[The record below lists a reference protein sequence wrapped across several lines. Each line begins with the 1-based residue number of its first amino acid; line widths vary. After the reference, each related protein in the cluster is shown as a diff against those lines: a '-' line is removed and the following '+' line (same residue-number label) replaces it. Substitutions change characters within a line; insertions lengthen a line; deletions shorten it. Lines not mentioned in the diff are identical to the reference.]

1 MVSVVTGAGVGLL
14 GTSRDVLGGA
24 GGLGVA
30 SVGRAGAQ
38 VTVNGATGNLV
49 VQGRD
54 EHLVGVGPDVDLLR
68 TYNSQG
74 GYDGDNGDGW
84 RLGYYRRVRADGL
97 GSFVKTEADGHETV
111 FSWDSGKGRYVSNE
125 GSGAQDSLA
134 LESGRWIWRDGDSG
148 VQEVYEADPLK
159 AGEFRLSSI
168 QDGAGHRIEVAYSG
182 ALISSLSTFKAGAGV
197 ADEVL
202 RLDYSGSQ
210 LNSVSTSYVD
220 ENGQAKSRTLTRY
233 EYQGGRLSAVITDL
247 TPEDGSVA
255 DGKTYAQRY
264 EYDAAG
270 RLKKISQID
279 GSAQVFE
286 YDASGRVKTITD
298 ALSGVVA
305 LSYDD
310 ANRRTTV
317 TDELGQPTQLSY
329 DPKGQ
334 LIEAKWTALGGKSF
348 VQSYR
353 YSDQGD
359 VLSSTNA
366 AGETTRF
373 EYGQGPGLWTRR
385 MDGANGVVERS
396 YDAASRLVSETVY
409 ELADPDGVQG
419 PALASGG
426 RRTQYVYADA
436 SSQRVAYV
444 VGPQGEVTRY
454 EYNGLQQLERQTRY
468 TGARFAGGE
477 ATLAAL
483 GAWVAGPQAL
493 TLDRQVSSYAYDL
506 RGQVKEVRTYA
517 QSRLS
522 SGAVVNEQV
531 TPSYTVYDAFGR
543 LLSRLDANGNGVS
556 YGYDGLDRVVTQTDA
571 DKVLSLTTY
580 DDVQRKN
587 RVRLKNGQ
595 VNVQSFDQRG
605 LLVSSEV
612 LGGASQTSVGLTR
625 YFYDA
630 AGRLRQTMDA
640 AGVPSYKL
648 YDASG
653 CKSAE
658 IAANGQL
665 TEFVYDGAGRLL
677 QSIAY
682 AQLLSANK
690 LATVGSATVA
700 DLRPT
705 ADALKDRVE
714 TYYYDA
720 AGRQIGHQDAEGYL
734 TEVQYNGAGEV
745 VAEIGYATAQTV
757 LRMSLVLG
765 TVQSAGPALL
775 RPASNAD
782 DRRTQNFMDS
792 SGRLVAKLD
801 AQGALTRWTYDAAG
815 RVLLLQRSAVLLS
828 EAQRS
833 AASLQTLQAW
843 PTDAQ
848 DELTQ
853 WVYDR
858 QGRQIAQLSSEGY
871 LSTYGYDEVGRL
883 QSTRVYLKQA
893 VPAGELATRRLTML
907 DLQTLPATLGEPQTT
922 LRSYNKRGLLETE
935 TAPDGTVTKYFYDEL
950 QRLEKTVRALGTSEE
965 RAQQLSYDSWGRLI
979 EQRAEGDAQGVRTT
993 YDSAGR
999 VLSVSNALG
1008 ASTYFYYDAL
1018 GRQVYSILVDAQ
1030 LGGEVTETLYSGF
1043 NEVQATIRHSRRLT
1057 VADCAT
1063 VKGGPQTTDL
1073 KSKVDSLGDPSDA
1086 KVQYSYNRRGQ
1097 VQQAID
1103 QLGAKTDTRYNA
1115 FGEVAGTSRDVD
1127 LAGQGSRRLESTL
1140 AYDRL
1145 GRVILSSASAA
1156 GVLSQTRTAY
1166 DALGR
1171 LQSSID
1177 ALGQETRYSYVR
1189 DFGQGRQVVVSDA
1202 AGERR
1207 TSYDA
1212 LNRVVKEVDRLG
1224 NAVSYQHDA
1233 VNRELTITTSSGLR
1247 TVTRYT
1253 RHGEVWQLTD
1263 GAGQSTRYEYDSHG
1277 QLVQVTDASGVV
1289 SRSSYDLAGNLT
1301 ERVVGLKL
1309 GADGKAAS
1317 SGAEVRTRYSFDA
1330 ANRLLVQTVDPDGLA
1345 LQTKYEY
1352 DGQGR
1357 QLKVTDATN
1366 AVSTQR
1372 FDSAGHLVERVVDD
1386 VSGGLKLKT
1395 TYSYDAQ
1402 GRVLSVVEGAGTAE
1416 AQRTDYVY
1424 DELGR
1429 RTAQV
1434 VDPLGLK
1441 LKTSYEYDAAGRLVR
1456 QLDASSAAT
1465 VYRYDSAGRLQ
1476 YVVNAAG
1483 GVTRHTV
1490 DANGQPSS
1498 VRRYATALAPNWNAL
1513 SLPALDAALA
1523 ALAPSAAD
1531 ELSRQVYDADGRLVY
1546 SVDAAGGVTES
1557 QYDGAGRVTLT
1568 RRYAQ
1573 PVGLASESL
1582 TRDALQRALV
1592 KDDQRDQ
1599 VSRQSYDAAGRLR
1612 FAVDAEGGVTETRY
1626 DAAGRVTET
1635 VQYAQALRGKLVDF
1649 NGAGTLGNW
1658 YVYDNANGTA
1668 NGTITREWDAQ
1679 KGADV
1684 TRLSGSGLT
1693 TGYQLSGDAQH
1704 AGWSS
1709 GTRRL
1714 SIDIK
1719 FSEYFIAYVS
1729 VMTTAGRRYLQYQ
1742 PGSEAPKADASG
1754 EYINL
1759 GLGDAADGQWH
1770 TLDRDLQADLRLVQ
1784 PGVEILSVE
1793 GLLLRGSGCIGAV
1806 SAEAGAAVLST
1817 AQLASM
1823 VQPQLQDRHTRLSY
1837 DAAGRQR
1844 FEVNAEGY
1852 VTERQYDSLGRV
1864 RQTLRY
1870 GPALP
1875 ALLASDKTTGQIA
1888 EAVRVV
1894 ASFVRTSADYD
1905 AAGRLSA
1912 ETDGAGGVTRYTYDA
1927 ANRLSTEVRGYGTP
1941 EASTTRHGYDAA
1953 GRRIEV
1959 TRGFGSAT
1967 TSTTRYEYDAMGRV
1981 RFELGARGVEAMD
1994 SDTTAARADRIRIL
2008 GYDRPTAQ
2016 LGTYDKDLLR
2026 KAFRTEWRYDALG
2039 RVTQTVDA
2047 LKGLSSTQYDAL
2059 GNAVVQTDAR
2069 GYSSYQVFD
2078 KLGRVVQRV
2087 DAERYLTV
2095 STYDSFGQL
2104 VRSLRVDARVQGS
2117 VQAGQAITL
2126 LAAGATAPA
2135 SGAAYVQLDASKDQA
2150 SSRSHDRVNRL
2161 LVETDALGN
2170 SESVLAWD
2178 AFGQKL
2184 QIRNKLGAVGRF
2196 SYDKLGR
2203 VLTETLP
2210 VQARGADGQLRDVVN
2225 EYSYDARGNRILSV
2239 EAKGLPE
2246 ERRTEMRYDG
2256 ADRLV
2261 RRIGQSY
2268 KALTAENV
2276 ESTVTP
2282 ADSWRYDAR
2291 GNVIETVTHGQLGAD
2306 GQTVTGLK
2314 RSLAYY
2320 DTLGRKT
2327 AEITP
2332 DRVLSLN
2339 TYDAAGNLVVQT
2351 VHATPLASSVVLS
2364 AGGTPPAPVVDLKND
2379 RTLRTSFDG
2388 LNRKTKTVLDG
2399 VYVWD
2404 SNSAVLVISDLQR
2417 QTVTLE
2423 ERFYDAVGNI
2433 TERKDGRGYSC
2444 FEYFDGLGRRLLS
2457 IDAGGAGIA
2466 WTYGSAGAVAT
2477 SETRYATLLMGG
2489 YARQAAT
2496 LSAVAKANNPAEL
2509 VEIYKGALLKP
2520 GEANRT
2526 TVFQL
2531 DRLSRVTERR
2541 VLNVAS
2547 EYVDAQ
2553 GTRYRQLA
2561 DAVTRYEYNGLGAV
2575 TVIDELVA
2583 QTGSTVESQRWERT
2597 DISYDGLGR
2606 EVLRSAPGYRDQD
2619 GAWVRPRTERVYDG
2633 LGRVVQLI
2641 QRGTL
2646 DASEADDHFTRYQ
2659 YDSAGQLAATTDA
2672 ENAVTRCSYDAE
2684 GNVSRRTSVGVRRS
2698 DGTRRDLVK
2707 TYQYDATGRETAVLD
2722 MDTQELRRTRYSA
2735 FGEVVAKGL
2744 GDGWEEFAEYN
2755 AMGKVSKTNSG
2766 DGAIKFY
2773 LYDANGNMTRELRT
2787 NGSLGTDWLKMT
2799 LPEAS
2804 VSTQVYYR
2812 VSVYDARNLLI
2823 KTIDPA
2829 MTVLS
2834 AADAMKLQ
2842 YSNEWVES
2850 WTPGPNIISQS
2861 EIGAPGLN
2869 FRSGE
2874 NPEIYFE
2881 DRGAKG
2887 MKVHMSPMW
2896 YFDYDLVTTVN
2907 DRMTLN
2913 VAAYKGKGLQRFTI
2927 RPFDDSRSNGGSRGV
2942 FYGFFEVTGQGD
2954 VTVYYTKSSV
2964 DPEKVDKPDPY
2975 FRPAAMEWPAAAPQ
2989 TALSFSFNFIDPVS
3003 GSTLHSAGGISTDK
3017 AGAWLDMPDSLKPAS
3032 GQPPRQ
3038 FDIRYSVT
3046 GGGAAVLHVTYDSV
3060 GKLTSTYQSLA
3071 APGQM
3076 SFYVKG
3082 RNIPYAR
3089 ITIGSVSK
3097 VVRGTY
3103 MPQTSTSFAYT
3114 EFSCSGKA
3122 FDFTTGEQEFQLQA
3136 LDSNMSTPL
3145 VDELGDA
3152 IVQSGKVAFS
3162 SSNLPPKVYRSVSQI
3177 TLKSGVSVTKLQK
3190 SNAFGE
3196 VCEEWD
3202 ERVADRML
3210 AVLNDDL
3217 KSRGQAPLTA
3227 LSASQ
3232 VDAARITLEYN
3243 TLGKLVRK
3251 IEPETFVTAEN
3262 GYRYRARPVTC
3273 YGYDLLGRLSTV
3285 TDANGNLSRKT
3296 FLAGSRGDGALVTYD
3311 FDAKGGTA
3319 DTYDAGPTRGGVRQ
3333 FQFDVY
3339 GQARRM
3345 VDAESHAV
3353 ENEYDAMG
3361 RLTAVTRKA
3370 VLRYDGMGNQA
3381 ARVDFT
3387 DRYGYDELGQR
3398 ISATNA
3404 LGFRTTTD
3412 YDGLGRIVQTV
3423 DGAGFK
3429 TTYKYE
3435 VKLASANY
3443 IAAMEGA
3450 LSGSFSG
3457 GYVLTTVRSDGRKMV
3472 DNYEYFGHMTR
3483 HENFGGEGFALVYGS
3498 NGYLKR
3504 KYSASALVDY
3514 SYYANGYIYAIN
3526 DRNSKTESRYSY
3538 DNAGNRIFES
3548 YYTLNQYGQVDY
3560 EGQGADAQANAISYD
3575 ELNRIVRV
3583 RDARDVSAANR
3594 LNIRYEYDAV
3604 GNRRLVDSIYF
3615 DGAAGKLD
3623 RQTYWYAYDELN
3635 RFVVTK
3641 GRLNTTDWAST
3652 RDDKVYNA
3660 RRGVDISDQSVS
3672 IVAGEDGIAI
3682 GYDKNSQ
3689 RVRAQYV
3696 YNGAAVDEEYRYS
3709 DDGYLQLTRQGGVL
3723 KVSRELDA
3731 IGRTVVQHDFS
3742 SSGGVSVAMRHMA
3755 STYDRANRLLLQS
3768 YVDDAD
3774 DARNYTVSYFYYE
3787 RLADGAPRG
3796 LYDAAN
3802 ASMSATGAGT
3812 LAKTVAHQTKAGGD
3826 ASKDTVT
3833 TYKYIYQDQTQ
3844 QFKITK
3850 VAPDVS
3856 PGVMNFSY
3864 DVNGNLMGTYDEVAN
3879 VRNTYL
3885 TTITGQVLSRT
3896 RVQGSRTTKHYFFYA
3911 DSNRVG
3917 DVGDT
3922 PDEITRVSYAEQLAL
3937 KDAQRAN
3944 SAAKG
3949 RTYQTLVSPA
3959 EYEKDSSRGRP
3970 VRVSPEVYRSTA
3982 DFDQNYEP
3990 INDNYPG
3997 AAASTYTV
4005 QRNSETLASVA
4016 QALWGDAAMWY
4027 LIADANGLTASA
4039 VLKAGQL
4046 LVIPNKVTN
4055 IHNNAKTWRPYQAG
4069 EAIGK
4074 TDPTT
4079 PTPPPPKNSGCG
4091 GLGMLLMV
4099 VVAVAVTVVT
4109 QGAAAQA
4116 MSGLVSTL
4124 GSTAVTAASW
4134 AAGAAVGSIASQ
4146 AVGLAIGQ
4154 IDSFSWRAV
4163 GQAALGGAISGGISA
4178 MASANGVL
4186 SGLNGSGWQYA
4197 AGKAALGSAA
4207 SMALRGDWD
4216 WRGIMISAVS
4226 AGVGSAV
4233 GSTMGDTDFGKSMGG
4248 FGARFAGGLA
4258 GGVATTA
4265 LMGGNRRN
4273 YETVFMS
4280 SLGNAIGDS
4289 IAYGGNSGGVTRP
4302 DANTVID
4309 NRVRPASAG
4318 SEEFLREL
4326 TGMMGSP
4333 SPVDSSNDVL
4343 VAGPGGAPT
4352 ERSLQRNIDEL
4363 KRLSEEVRKFP
4374 TAGPTVAPSSSSD
4387 GGGRLILESVAG
4399 TADSGT
4405 VRTLQASP
4413 FEPIQRIEAEPL
4425 MLLSSGVTPQDIQPV
4440 PALSMNVQAVNDAK
4454 AIAGTLNIYGSAL
4467 DSAMQGKWSQAWAH
4481 LNYEPSDAARA
4492 AIYARV
4498 FPQANPVLARI
4509 DAAAG
4514 GPIGAAAVL
4523 ATNSSSPRDQFYAAQ
4538 FGMHADA
4545 LSGSFTGVYPQTLTA
4560 KAPTGAQ
4567 LASRVKGSRP
4577 IDYAKTYE
4585 ADIRGLYGEVPFQK
4599 RTYEA
4604 FVNGGW
4610 VNGVADNVAVLNGRA
4625 TAIEAKYVRDWS
4637 KSLRNPASPEGNMPW
4652 AVAEQ
4657 QRMLEQAVKYSSAFE
4672 QTIYH
4677 TNSVDLA
4684 NHYTPLFERAGAT
4697 NFQFVITPPITPNP
4711 RSGR

>member
-270 RLKKISQID
+270 RLKKISQTD

-1233 VNRELTITTSSGLR
+1233 MNRELTITTSSGLR

-1263 GAGQSTRYEYDSHG
+1263 GAGQTTRYEYDSHG

-1823 VQPQLQDRHTRLSY
+1823 VEPQLQDRHTRLSY

-1941 EASTTRHGYDAA
+1941 EASITRHGYDAA

-1981 RFELGARGVEAMD
+1981 RFEYGARGIEAAE
-1994 SDTTAARADRIRIL
+1994 SSTPAAQAERVRVL
-2008 GYDRPTAQ
+2008 GYNWALTDLSPAQ
-2016 LGTYDKDLLR
+2016 KDQLR
-2026 KAFRTEWRYDALG
+2026 NAHKTEWRYDSLG

-2351 VHATPLASSVVLS
+2351 VHATPLAASVVLS

-2773 LYDANGNMTRELRT
+2773 LYDANGNMTRELRVNNEGNAT
-2787 NGSLGTDWLKMT
+2787 LLMQLT

-2804 VSTQVYYR
+2804 VSDQVFYR
-2812 VSVYDARNLLI
+2812 VSVYDARNQLV

-2829 MTVLS
+2829 MSNLG
-2834 AADAMKLQ
+2834 AADTLKTL
-2842 YSNEWVES
+2842 YTNEWVES
-2850 WTPGPNIISQS
+2850 WTPGPNVISAYQ
-2861 EIGAPGLN
+2861 IPAPTLTP
-2869 FRSGE
+2869 RSGAK
-2874 NPEIYFE
+2874 PALVFAVPSGVKGTVGSAPFLSIYSGL
-2881 DRGAKG
+2881 DGSSG
-2887 MKVHMSPMW
+2887 G
-2896 YFDYDLVTTVN
+2896 L
-2907 DRMTLN
+2907 TLD
-2913 VAAYKGKGLQRFTI
+2913 VSAYKGKGTQ
-2927 RPFDDSRSNGGSRGV
+2927 PFIVSFSDSSRSNGGNRGT
-2942 FYGFFEVTGQGD
+2942 FWGTF
-2954 VTVYYTKSSV
+2954 SV
-2964 DPEKVDKPDPY
+2964 DTDGTVTCSYTGNREIKSENSPTEY
-2975 FRPAAMEWPAAAPQ
+2975 WRSAALEWPAAAPSSSVSY
-2989 TALSFSFNFIDPVS
+2989 SFSFIDPAT
-3003 GSTLHSAGGISTDK
+3003 GSSLYSAGGISTET
-3017 AGAWLDMPDSLKPAS
+3017 AGAWLDIPDYLK
-3032 GQPPRQ
+3032 GRT
-3038 FDIRYSVT
+3038 FDIRYSVS
-3046 GGGAAVLHVTYDSV
+3046 GGGAAILHCTYSST
-3060 GKLTSTYQSLA
+3060 GNLSTSYEA
-3071 APGQM
+3071 VAGPGQM
-3076 SFYVKG
+3076 RFYVKG
-3082 RNIPYAR
+3082 RNVPYAKL
-3089 ITIGSVSK
+3089 TIGTRTRLIKGNFV
-3097 VVRGTY
+3097 
-3103 MPQTSTSFAYT
+3103 PQTSSSFAYT
-3114 EFSCSGKA
+3114 EFSCNGTE
-3122 FDFTTGEQEFQLQA
+3122 FDFTSGEQVFKLQA
-3136 LDSNMSTPL
+3136 MDSNGSTPL
-3145 VDELGDA
+3145 TDELGDQL
-3152 IVQSGKVAFS
+3152 VQSGKVIFAS
-3162 SSNLPPKVYRSVSQI
+3162 SATAPKIYREIKQI
-3177 TLKSGVSVTKLQK
+3177 VQGQGFSVTKFQK
-3190 SNAFGE
+3190 TNAFGE

-3202 ERVADRML
+3202 QRVADRML
-3210 AVLNDDL
+3210 AVINDDL
-3217 KSRGQAPLTA
+3217 KSKGQLPLAA

-3232 VDAARITLEYN
+3232 LEAARVTLEYN

-3262 GYRYRARPVTC
+3262 GYRYRARPVTS
-3273 YGYDLLGRLSTV
+3273 YGYDLLGRLNTV

-3311 FDAKGGTA
+3311 FDAMGGTA
-3319 DTYDAGPTRGGVRQ
+3319 DVYESGPKKGGVRQ
-3333 FQFDVY
+3333 FQFDVF

-3345 VDAESHAV
+3345 VDAENHAV

-3361 RLTAVTRKA
+3361 RLTTVTRKA
-3370 VLRYDGMGNQA
+3370 VLRYDGLGNQA
-3381 ARVDFT
+3381 ARVDLT

-3398 ISATNA
+3398 ITARNA
-3404 LGFRTTTD
+3404 KGFLTTTD
-3412 YDGLGRIVQTV
+3412 YDGQGRVIQTV
-3423 DGAGFK
+3423 DGEGFK
-3429 TTYKYE
+3429 TSYKYE
-3435 VKLASANY
+3435 TKLAADKYIVAVGSAW
-3443 IAAMEGA
+3443 GVR
-3450 LSGSFSG
+3450 FSG
-3457 GYVLTTVRSDGRKMV
+3457 GYVLTTLRSDGRSLV
-3472 DNYEYFGHMTR
+3472 DSYEYFGHLTR
-3483 HENFGGEGFALVYGS
+3483 HQNLGGNVFMYTYGAGS
-3498 NGYLKR
+3498 LLQTKMTNESTVGYK
-3504 KYSASALVDY
+3504 
-3514 SYYANGYIYAIN
+3514 YYANGYISSIV
-3526 DRNSKTESRYSY
+3526 DSISKTLSSFAY
-3538 DNAGNRIFES
+3538 DEAGNRVSEAYYRIVS
-3548 YYTLNQYGQVDY
+3548 YSDQNTYKVEQTD
-3560 EGQGADAQANAISYD
+3560 ETQANKIIYD

-3583 RDARDVSAANR
+3583 KDAQEQGTSSR
-3594 LNIRYEYDAV
+3594 LSIRYEYDAV
-3604 GNRRLVDSIYF
+3604 GNRRLVDSLYL

-3623 RQTYWYAYDELN
+3623 RQTYWYAYDALN

-3641 GRLNTTDWAST
+3641 GRLNTTDIAST
-3652 RDDKVYNA
+3652 RDDRVYTA
-3660 RRGVDISDQSVS
+3660 RRGVDAADKSVYV
-3672 IVAGEDGIAI
+3672 VAGEDGVAI
-3682 GYDKNSQ
+3682 DYDRNSQ
-3689 RVRAQYV
+3689 RVGARYV
-3696 YNGAAVDEEYRYS
+3696 YNGNLINEQYSYS
-3709 DDGYLQLTRQGGVL
+3709 DDGYLQLTSQNCVL
-3723 KVSRELDA
+3723 KVARELDEL
-3731 IGRTVVQHDFS
+3731 GRTTFQHDFDV
-3742 SSGGVSVAMRHMA
+3742 SGGAVLARRHLG
-3755 STYDRANRLLLQS
+3755 SSYDRSNRLLQQS
-3768 YVDDAD
+3768 YTDDAD
-3774 DARNYTVSYFYYE
+3774 SSKNYTVSYRYYNA
-3787 RLADGAPRG
+3787 LADGAARG
-3796 LYDAAN
+3796 PQDPVN
-3802 ASMSATGAGT
+3802 APSSVNGAGA
-3812 LAKTVAHQTKAGGD
+3812 LAKTIVRPGSPGELD

-3833 TYKYIYQDQTQ
+3833 SYQYLYQDQALQ
-3844 QFKITK
+3844 LRITK
-3850 VAPDVS
+3850 AVPNAGTQ
-3856 PGVMNFSY
+3856 GVMSFSY
-3864 DVNGNLMGTYDEVAN
+3864 DGNGLMTFSMDAVAG
-3879 VRNTYL
+3879 VRNAYL
-3885 TTITGQVLSRT
+3885 VTPMGQVLART
-3896 RVQGSRTTKHYFFYA
+3896 RTQGSRTTKHYFFYA

-3917 DVGDT
+3917 DVGST

-4079 PTPPPPKNSGCG
+4079 PPPPPPKNSGCG

-4099 VVAVAVTVVT
+4099 VVAVAVTVYTAGALSAGLGGSFSATMSAGANVLT
-4109 QGAAAQA
+4109 GGALGSGAAAGA
-4116 MSGLVSTL
+4116 LSSSLGTL
-4124 GSTAVTAASW
+4124 GAQIAIGATAS
-4134 AAGAAVGSIASQ
+4134 AVGSVASQ

-4154 IDSFSWRAV
+4154 IDSFSWRGV
-4163 GQAALGGAISGGISA
+4163 GQAALGGGITAGVGSALGG
-4178 MASANGVL
+4178 ANGIL
-4186 SGLNGSGWQYA
+4186 GGGSPWA
-4197 AGKAALGSAA
+4197 VAGRAALGSGVNL
-4207 SMALRGDWD
+4207 ALRGDWN
-4216 WRGIMISAVS
+4216 WKTVMISSVS

-4233 GSTMGDTDFGKSMGG
+4233 GGSGADFGSV
-4248 FGARFAGGLA
+4248 FTRGLA
-4258 GGVATTA
+4258 AGVTATA
-4265 LMGGNRRN
+4265 LTGGNRRS

-4280 SLGNAIGDS
+4280 SLGSAIGES
-4289 IAYGGNSGGVTRP
+4289 FASPGGVDWRNAPDESAAESARLRRPQTFSQDAAAREIASDPMNIRGMYGSNGMKVVDGYSAEDRAFDRMLLGDGLAAMAAPPTGPRTEGAEWLPREYLAP
-4302 DANTVID
+4302 DASFHWTRQDAVYITSNVSAFQRLNDEKVLAGTYD
-4309 NRVRPASAG
+4309 RFSEAG
-4318 SEEFLREL
+4318 SAWSDRRWGDWARHVFTYEASGNARTALLAR
-4326 TGMMGSP
+4326 P
-4333 SPVDSSNDVL
+4333 SPTDD
-4343 VAGPGGAPT
+4343 ARFA
-4352 ERSLQRNIDEL
+4352 
-4363 KRLSEEVRKFP
+4363 
-4374 TAGPTVAPSSSSD
+4374 
-4387 GGGRLILESVAG
+4387 LI
-4399 TADSGT
+4399 
-4405 VRTLQASP
+4405 
-4413 FEPIQRIEAEPL
+4413 
-4425 MLLSSGVTPQDIQPV
+4425 
-4440 PALSMNVQAVNDAK
+4440 
-4454 AIAGTLNIYGSAL
+4454 
-4467 DSAMQGKWSQAWAH
+4467 
-4481 LNYEPSDAARA
+4481 DAARRDPLSA
-4492 AIYARV
+4492 ATAMLYRNA
-4498 FPQANPVLARI
+4498 
-4509 DAAAG
+4509 
-4514 GPIGAAAVL
+4514 
-4523 ATNSSSPRDQFYAAQ
+4523 SPRDQYYALKTAAHT
-4538 FGMHADA
+4538 GE
-4545 LSGSFTGVYPQTLTA
+4545 LLGSM
-4560 KAPTGAQ
+4560 TGAYND
-4567 LASRVKGSRP
+4567 AVG
-4577 IDYAKTYE
+4577 
-4585 ADIRGLYGEVPFQK
+4585 IRGLSGIKPNVQTQWGAAVGSEVLMPARAGSTGSAHSVSRQFI
-4599 RTYEA
+4599 TSDP
-4604 FVNGGW
+4604 
-4610 VNGVADNVAVLNGRA
+4610 GVGDIIAG
-4625 TAIEAKYVRDWS
+4625 IEARA
-4637 KSLRNPASPEGNMPW
+4637 PG
-4652 AVAEQ
+4652 
-4657 QRMLEQAVKYSSAFE
+4657 AVKHAEIKIYRPDGTPYTDFDIVTDTHVIQVKVGGGKGIVSQI
-4672 QTIYH
+4672 QTSQQLTDLPVIGFDANGIVG
-4677 TNSVDLA
+4677 TGQSFKPSVMRNAQQNGITIVNNLDDLMK
-4684 NHYTPLFERAGAT
+4684 TLRPG
-4697 NFQFVITPPITPNP
+4697 NP
-4711 RSGR
+4711 